1 MLLSSLI
8 LDVSYYWHKPGFCSH
23 TCKVS
28 SDVVVGEVVVELCG
42 IVVVVGVA
50 VVVVVVTMGVFAAVL
65 DGFVSQKVL

>member
-1 MLLSSLI
+1 MLLSLLI

-23 TCKVS
+23 KVS
-28 SDVVVGEVVVELCG
+28 SDVVVDEFVVEVCG
-42 IVVVVGVA
+42 IVVVVGAA